1 MVLRMPS
8 GVLSRYPFSGALGL
22 GTFWAGPLASAL
34 RYSPL
39 LALLPAL
46 LLELPLVAAL
56 DAPEAVEPSPAVV
69 MSCGTQAAS
78 RVLRLRR
85 VPPVSIE
92 RRFSMLGFMVGPPHR
107 CSAHRYSAGSPAYL
121 HYARARTG
129 SLSLILPSGRVAVY
143 LAGRLRGL
151 HLGGCFNQPPPR
163 YLPARHRPQAEPPGS
178 QVRRCPAGCGDST
191 HHNPLRI
198 SSPLPTHTFATHNFP
213 FMSGEQIRTKIPITI
228 S

>member
-39 LALLPAL
+39 PALLPVL
-46 LLELPLVAAL
+46 LLELLLVA
-56 DAPEAVEPSPAVV
+56 APEAVDPSPAVV

-78 RVLRLRR
+78 RVLRLMS

-107 CSAHRYSAGSPAYL
+107 CSAHRCSAWSPAYL

-129 SLSLILPSGRVAVY
+129 NLPLCLPYGCVAVY
-143 LAGRLRGL
+143 LVKDYEGFTLVVDSV
-151 HLGGCFNQPPPR
+151 
-163 YLPARHRPQAEPPGS
+163 S
-178 QVRRCPAGCGDST
+178 QR
-191 HHNPLRI
+191 
-198 SSPLPTHTFATHNFP
+198 SPL
-213 FMSGEQIRTKIPITI
+213 
-228 S
+228 

>member
-39 LALLPAL
+39 PAL
-46 LLELPLVAAL
+46 LLELLLVAAL
-56 DAPEAVEPSPAVV
+56 PEAVDPSPAVV

-78 RVLRLRR
+78 RVLRLMS

-107 CSAHRYSAGSPAYL
+107 CSAWSPTYL
-121 HYARARTG
+121 HYARARTWN
-129 SLSLILPSGRVAVY
+129 LSLCLPSGCVAVY
-143 LAGRLRGL
+143 LMERLRGF
-151 HLGGCFNQPPPR
+151 HFGC
-163 YLPARHRPQAEPPGS
+163 
-178 QVRRCPAGCGDST
+178 
-191 HHNPLRI
+191 
-198 SSPLPTHTFATHNFP
+198 
-213 FMSGEQIRTKIPITI
+213 
-228 S
+228 

>member
-8 GVLSRYPFSGALGL
+8 GVLARYPFSGALGL

-39 LALLPAL
+39 LALLPVL
-46 LLELPLVAAL
+46 LLELLLVVA
-56 DAPEAVEPSPAVV
+56 APEAVDPSPAVV

-78 RVLRLRR
+78 RVLRVMS

-107 CSAHRYSAGSPAYL
+107 CSAWSPTYL

-129 SLSLILPSGRVAVY
+129 NLSLVLPSFTQ
-143 LAGRLRGL
+143 LRGL
-151 HLGGCFNQPPPR
+151 P
-163 YLPARHRPQAEPPGS
+163 S
-178 QVRRCPAGCGDST
+178 
-191 HHNPLRI
+191 NPI
-198 SSPLPTHTFATHNFP
+198 
-213 FMSGEQIRTKIPITI
+213 
-228 S
+228 

>member
-8 GVLSRYPFSGALGL
+8 GVFARYPLSGALGL

-46 LLELPLVAAL
+46 LLVAGV
-56 DAPEAVEPSPAVV
+56 PEAADPSPAVV

-78 RVLRLRR
+78 RVLRLMR

-107 CSAHRYSAGSPAYL
+107 CSPHRCNAWSPAYL
-121 HYARARTG
+121 HYA
-129 SLSLILPSGRVAVY
+129 
-143 LAGRLRGL
+143 
-151 HLGGCFNQPPPR
+151 QD
-163 YLPARHRPQAEPPGS
+163 
-178 QVRRCPAGCGDST
+178 DS
-191 HHNPLRI
+191 
-198 SSPLPTHTFATHNFP
+198 
-213 FMSGEQIRTKIPITI
+213 
-228 S
+228 

>member
-8 GVLSRYPFSGALGL
+8 GVFARYPFSGALGL

-39 LALLPAL
+39 LALLPELLPEL
-46 LLELPLVAAL
+46 LLVV
-56 DAPEAVEPSPAVV
+56 APEAVEPSPAVV

-78 RVLRLRR
+78 RVLRLMR
-85 VPPVSIE
+85 VPPVSVE

-107 CSAHRYSAGSPAYL
+107 CSAWSPAYL

-143 LAGRLRGL
+143 LAERLRGL
-151 HLGGCFNQPPPR
+151 HFGG
-163 YLPARHRPQAEPPGS
+163 
-178 QVRRCPAGCGDST
+178 
-191 HHNPLRI
+191 
-198 SSPLPTHTFATHNFP
+198 
-213 FMSGEQIRTKIPITI
+213 
-228 S
+228 

>member
-8 GVLSRYPFSGALGL
+8 GVFARYPFSGALGL

-39 LALLPAL
+39 LVLLPAL
-46 LLELPLVAAL
+46 LLELLLVAAL
-56 DAPEAVEPSPAVV
+56 DAPEAVDPSPVVV

-78 RVLRLRR
+78 RVLRLMS

-107 CSAHRYSAGSPAYL
+107 CSAHRCSAWSPAYL

-129 SLSLILPSGRVAVY
+129 NLSLILPS
-143 LAGRLRGL
+143 
-151 HLGGCFNQPPPR
+151 F
-163 YLPARHRPQAEPPGS
+163 
-178 QVRRCPAGCGDST
+178 T
-191 HHNPLRI
+191 
-198 SSPLPTHTFATHNFP
+198 ATLKF
-213 FMSGEQIRTKIPITI
+213 
-228 S
+228 

>member
-8 GVLSRYPFSGALGL
+8 GVFARYPFSEALGL

-46 LLELPLVAAL
+46 LPELLLVAAL

-78 RVLRLRR
+78 RVLRLMR

-107 CSAHRYSAGSPAYL
+107 CSAWSPAYL
-121 HYARARTG
+121 HYARTRTG
-129 SLSLILPSGRVAVY
+129 NLSLLLTFGRVAAY
-143 LAGRLRGL
+143 LGERLRGL
-151 HLGGCFNQPPPR
+151 HFGC
-163 YLPARHRPQAEPPGS
+163 
-178 QVRRCPAGCGDST
+178 
-191 HHNPLRI
+191 
-198 SSPLPTHTFATHNFP
+198 
-213 FMSGEQIRTKIPITI
+213 
-228 S
+228 

>member
-39 LALLPAL
+39 LALLPEL
-46 LLELPLVAAL
+46 LLGLLLVVAAP
-56 DAPEAVEPSPAVV
+56 DAVDSSPAVV

-78 RVLRLRR
+78 RVLRLMS

-92 RRFSMLGFMVGPPHR
+92 RRFSILGFMVGPPHR
-107 CSAHRYSAGSPAYL
+107 CSAWSPAYL

-129 SLSLILPSGRVAVY
+129 NLSLLLP
-143 LAGRLRGL
+143 L
-151 HLGGCFNQPPPR
+151 
-163 YLPARHRPQAEPPGS
+163 
-178 QVRRCPAGCGDST
+178 ST
-191 HHNPLRI
+191 ATRIIIRFIKPLSAI
-198 SSPLPTHTFATHNFP
+198 ENKHETVHMINY
-213 FMSGEQIRTKIPITI
+213 IKIYHQ
-228 S
+228 

>member
-39 LALLPAL
+39 LLGL
-46 LLELPLVAAL
+46 LLVAGV
-56 DAPEAVEPSPAVV
+56 PEAVDPSPAVV

-78 RVLRLRR
+78 RVLRLMR

-107 CSAHRYSAGSPAYL
+107 CSAWSPAYL
-121 HYARARTG
+121 HYARARTWN
-129 SLSLILPSGRVAVY
+129 LSLLQPSGCVAVY
-143 LAGRLRGL
+143 LVERLRGF
-151 HLGGCFNQPPPR
+151 HFGGCFEMRGNTT
-163 YLPARHRPQAEPPGS
+163 AESFKNFFIITYP
-178 QVRRCPAGCGDST
+178 
-191 HHNPLRI
+191 HLR
-198 SSPLPTHTFATHNFP
+198 SP
-213 FMSGEQIRTKIPITI
+213 
-228 S
+228 